1 MDFRKTYKP
10 ERIKKKLKK
19 DIEEIDYPGIDLKR
33 EKIDCN
39 KKNEDCFFVV
49 FN

>member
-39 KKNEDCFFVV
+39 KKKRRLFFL
-49 FN
+49 